1 MFLKDLT
8 AHYRQKI
15 ENRFPEK
22 LNMSMIQE
30 KVSRQKGL
38 IYLFIKIVGKKNDFF
53 NDFVFQNWGN
63 FVKFVNYP
71 LIKIWPQ
78 NPFENMWHI

>member
-22 LNMSMIQE
+22 LSMSLLQKKKKKKRKE
-30 KVSRQKGL
+30 KKSRHKGF
-38 IYLFIKIVGKKNDFF
+38 IYLFINIVERKKFF
-53 NDFVFQNWGN
+53 F
-63 FVKFVNYP
+63 K
-71 LIKIWPQ
+71 
-78 NPFENMWHI
+78 

>member
-22 LNMSMIQE
+22 LNMSLL
-30 KVSRQKGL
+30 QKSFKAERVDL
-38 IYLFIKIVGKKNDFF
+38 SFYKHCRKINIF

-63 FVKFVNYP
+63 FVKFVNRPNP
-71 LIKIWPQ
+71 LIKILPQ
-78 NPFENMWHI
+78 NPIERMWHI